1 MHKWK
6 NNVSVFYLKK
16 DCQYIPVCSSANS
29 SRKDEKVGRK
39 DYDACELWPVESRL
53 RSTEEVATGE
63 VARFAGTL

>member
-6 NNVSVFYLKK
+6 NNVDSFLPGKRLPIY
-16 DCQYIPVCSSANS
+16 PSANF

-39 DYDACELWPVESRL
+39 DYDACEFWPVESRL

-63 VARFAGTL
+63 VARFAGTP